1 MSRSTEH
8 FVGRLISEPGRAGA
22 KFIHSLARAFLSA
35 DTSSDHRLSEREFI
49 AAVPEQMKAHR
60 SSEELHQLFVVVDA
74 DGDGSVSIDEYFMWT
89 LTFLKTSCG
98 SGLEDVF
105 RRYSSSADGSWSVLE
120 LAAAAEDIGF
130 GSVADELFVELDST
144 NSGAIQHLEVLRHIQ
159 SGGIS
164 RVGAS

>member
-1 MSRSTEH
+1 MP
-8 FVGRLISEPGRAGA
+8 LLLPP
-22 KFIHSLARAFLSA
+22 
-35 DTSSDHRLSEREFI
+35 ERETRPERLVI
-49 AAVPEQMKAHR
+49 LLRGLPGSGKSRAAQLLRETEAKHASGGGLAKAAR
-60 SSEELHQLFVVVDA
+60 V
-74 DGDGSVSIDEYFMWT
+74 VSIDEYFMWT